1 MDDDCEYMAEQSVE
15 EKVSD
20 ETQQKNVEF
29 KNRYLWDVMEE
40 DSNLED

>member
-1 MDDDCEYMAEQSVE
+1 MDEDFEYTPEQSVD
-15 EKVSD
+15 EKLSD
-20 ETQQKNVEF
+20 ETQSKNIEF

>member
-1 MDDDCEYMAEQSVE
+1 MDEDFEYVAEQGVD
-15 EKVSD
+15 EKASD
-20 ETQQKNVEF
+20 ETQPKNIEF